1 MKLFD
6 FINKQALA
14 EEPSAKIRQI
24 GKNMSVPEAKK
35 PVTEARKP
43 VVEAKKPVADTRKVE
58 DENEGDADM
67 TTQMREFAHKQ
78 LAASHKSAHHRLK
91 HYD

>member
-6 FINKQALA
+6 FINKQTLA

-24 GKNMSVPEAKK
+24 GKNLVPEAKK

-43 VVEAKKPVADTRKVE
+43 VVEAKKPVTDTRKVE
-58 DENEGDADM
+58 DENEGDADI

-78 LAASHKSAHHRLK
+78 LATSHKSAHHKLK

>member
-6 FINKQALA
+6 FINKQAEA
-14 EEPSAKIRQI
+14 PSAKIRQI
-24 GKNMSVPEAKK
+24 GKNLVPEAKK
-35 PVTEARKP
+35 PVTEA
-43 VVEAKKPVADTRKVE
+43 KKPVRDTRKVE

-78 LAASHKSAHHRLK
+78 LEKSNRSAHHRLK